1 MVDNVIEKRRKR
13 KRGLFSAKSNMKSY
27 KEYSK
32 DFRKMSN
39 KLRTSSDG
47 RAYQDGKQ
55 EGRETAT
62 ARTIEG

>member
-1 MVDNVIEKRRKR
+1 MVIVPKEVEE
-13 KRGLFSAKSNMKSY
+13 SY